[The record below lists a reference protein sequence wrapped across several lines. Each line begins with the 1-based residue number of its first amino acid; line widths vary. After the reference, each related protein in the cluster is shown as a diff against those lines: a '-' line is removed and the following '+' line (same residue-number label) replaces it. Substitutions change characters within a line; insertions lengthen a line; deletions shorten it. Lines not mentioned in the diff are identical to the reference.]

1 MWPAAPSAAWCQ
13 IPWFSCCAS
22 QRRLITLIGLPPQV
36 ESRKGQLLPTHFHGL
51 SPNTKKLAL
60 VTFLANLYFY
70 NAVGTLYQQARGL
83 SLLQVSSIGSI
94 IIVTIFVAE
103 VPTGVIADRIGR
115 KWSVVTA
122 IALQAI
128 GEWLYLFASGYPAF
142 VLIAILAGVG
152 YAFLSG
158 ANEALIYDSLPTDDR
173 DQQMQRSMGILG
185 GAYQLAF
192 FVAPLIGGLIVAHLQ
207 LEEFRRVILLTALS
221 VSVAFGVSLTLEE
234 PASAFRHSEK
244 SPLSIFRDGF
254 AEVRRSPKLRRLLMV
269 SMFTS
274 TFSGLLVALY
284 QPFFAEQHVT
294 TFWIGAAL
302 AFGGLLAAASQVL
315 AYKLETWTSPSVAMV
330 LLTVTPG
337 VAYVLL
343 AMARLPAMLVPI
355 FVLTY
360 GLAEARSPLFSAY
373 RNRLIATEHRATVL
387 SLMSMITSLYLAAA
401 MLILGR
407 VAEYSV
413 PLTFA
418 IVGVGVL
425 LAAALLRVDRIP
437 RLVADSEP

>member
-1 MWPAAPSAAWCQ
+1 MPNHLRG
-13 IPWFSCCAS
+13 F
-22 QRRLITLIGLPPQV
+22 
-36 ESRKGQLLPTHFHGL
+36 
-51 SPNTKKLAL
+51 SPNTKKLSL

-128 GEWLYLFASGYPAF
+128 GEWLYLFAGGYAAF
-142 VLIAILAGVG
+142 VFIAILAGVG

-158 ANEALIYDSLPTDDR
+158 ANEALIYDSLPADDR
-173 DQQMQRSMGILG
+173 DQRMQKSMGVVG

-192 FVAPLIGGLIVAHLQ
+192 FVSPLIGGLMVANLR
-207 LEEFRRVILLTALS
+207 LEEFRMVILLTALS
-221 VSVAFGVSLTLEE
+221 VSVAFGVSLTLKE

-244 SPLSIFRDGF
+244 SPLMILRAGF
-254 AEVRRSPKLRRLLMV
+254 SEVRRSPKLRRLLMV

-284 QPFFAEQHVT
+284 QPFFAEQQVA

-315 AYKLETWTSPSVAMV
+315 AYKLEAWTSPSFAMV

-337 VAYVLL
+337 FAYVLL
-343 AMARLPAMLVPI
+343 AMARLPAVLVPA

-360 GLAEARSPLFSAY
+360 GLAEARSPLLSSY
-373 RNRLIATEHRATVL
+373 RNRLISIDHRATVL
-387 SLMSMITSLYLAAA
+387 SLMSMMTSLYLAAT
-401 MLILGR
+401 MLVLGR

-413 PLTFA
+413 PLAFA
-418 IVGVGVL
+418 VVGVEVL
-425 LAAALLRVDRIP
+425 VAAVVLRVDRIP
-437 RLVADSEP
+437 NLVTGGEPGPPAFSTDRSTGA